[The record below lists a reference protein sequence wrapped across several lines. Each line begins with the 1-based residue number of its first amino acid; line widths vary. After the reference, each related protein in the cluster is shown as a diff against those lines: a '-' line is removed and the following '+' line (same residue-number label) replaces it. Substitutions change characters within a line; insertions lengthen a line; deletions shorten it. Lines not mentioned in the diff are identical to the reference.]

1 MAGFYH
7 GELSPCALHHL
18 LYALA
23 QGKPI
28 VAEYLDFTKKKQD
41 VSESSSK
48 AARALSSFADNKILM
63 TMRAQCF
70 RLGIGFHQV
79 NPAYSSVIGHVK
91 FARRLFNSSE
101 RLPYCWGH
109 IPNDKGGHVA
119 LPRLVTIAGKHVWHS
134 WAKVKKSYQEVHAAP
149 YQPHDYRERPEVT
162 GEQDEIPF

>member
-70 RLGIGFHQV
+70 RLGINMQHYLSIKRRPWLLRV
-79 NPAYSSVIGHVK
+79 AYSTLQNDCLIVGVI
-91 FARRLFNSSE
+91 FL
-101 RLPYCWGH
+101 
-109 IPNDKGGHVA
+109 
-119 LPRLVTIAGKHVWHS
+119 TIK
-134 WAKVKKSYQEVHAAP
+134 EVMSLCL
-149 YQPHDYRERPEVT
+149 
-162 GEQDEIPF
+162 GL